1 MHSPASCFDEH
12 FLHLF
17 SFIHRLSNLVFT
29 FCAGYKKC
37 VLIGHDWGG
46 LIAWCFAIYYPEMLN
61 RVIILNCPHPA
72 VFSGECHFKP
82 LDTSYLMITDWRPW
96 GLAELMD
103 FSSESQ
109 AKSIWFN
116 FLSLLSRL
124 SPPSPHVRTGGAQQ
138 LAAAS
143 ILRGLKMIPDG
154 REHKNDHVFFKY

>member
-17 SFIHRLSNLVFT
+17 SFIHRLSNLVFI

-109 AKSIWFN
+109 AKPIWFN

-124 SPPSPHVRTGGAQQ
+124 SPPMS
-138 LAAAS
+138 
-143 ILRGLKMIPDG
+143 G
-154 REHKNDHVFFKY
+154 REGHNNWQQHPSSGGWKWYQMEGSTRMIMFFF